1 MVTVFRQDSY
11 PVAQSAWLS
20 RIPWQASVT
29 LRKKDTVVEIALQSL
44 LFRKREQRF
53 WLPWVLAVPGH
64 PAVHVHIYRL
74 LFLFLQLNQSRH
86 ILRTVED
93 QADENRLTNSWK
105 LKQKKARSHTRGNW
119 LTTPDSSQQPSEY
132 AWSASQET
140 CIFWRSTCTR
150 KKYLSDILLQLYLGM
165 LGS

>member
-1 MVTVFRQDSY
+1 MTSDCCLTNSNTVESHTMVRDFRQNSY
-11 PVAQSAWLS
+11 PIAHSAWLS

-29 LRKKDTVVEIALQSL
+29 LRKNDTAVEIALQSL
-44 LFRKREQRF
+44 LFRKTDERF

-64 PAVHVHIYRL
+64 PAVHVRIYRL
-74 LFLFLQLNQSRH
+74 LFLFLQLNQSQH

-105 LKQKKARSHTRGNW
+105 LKQKRARAHTRGNW
-119 LTTPDSSQQPSEY
+119 LTTLESSQQPSEY

-140 CIFWRSTCTR
+140 SIFCRSTFT
-150 KKYLSDILLQLYLGM
+150 KK
-165 LGS
+165 